1 MGRIKEV
8 FIQMQAEDYQGDP
21 DAYMKKYVEELK
33 NAEEKEQI
41 ACPNCF
47 KHSLISTEKEN
58 ILECQDCGYD
68 FIRIDNTTLRFR

>member
-1 MGRIKEV
+1 
-8 FIQMQAEDYQGDP
+8 
-21 DAYMKKYVEELK
+21 MKKYVEELK